1 MDLSVFFF
9 IQLSPFLKVKELSWG
24 YFPSSVTDPSLAVCV
39 DAMQR
44 PLSVDLQGKEMQW
57 FLQSQTSKRVLGEF
71 KVK

>member
-9 IQLSPFLKVKELSWG
+9 IQLYLFLKVKELSWVFSP
-24 YFPSSVTDPSLAVCV
+24 YSVTDPSLAVCV

-44 PLSVDLQGKEMQW
+44 PLCVDRQGKEMQW
-57 FLQSQTSKRVLGEF
+57 LLQYQTSKRVIGDF